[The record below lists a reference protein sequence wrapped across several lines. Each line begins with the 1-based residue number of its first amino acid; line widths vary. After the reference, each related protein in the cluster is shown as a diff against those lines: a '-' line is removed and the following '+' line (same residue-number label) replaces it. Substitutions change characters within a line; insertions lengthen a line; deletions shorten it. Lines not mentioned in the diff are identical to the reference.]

1 VDPRLGTHRPAAS
14 SSDRRCSAL
23 VEAITIVRGHLP
35 GPLALIGGLAV
46 LARISRPHRATSD
59 LDTARRVAA
68 HEQGTVEMLLA
79 ANACPADAADVT
91 VSTPRGRVKVDAID
105 ISPAET
111 DPRSGDPNDV
121 RYALGHAWAITTAE
135 DMEIVAVPN
144 SGAHPQARAVLAVAT
159 PGPLVA
165 TKLQSAMNRGVDKE
179 AIDLLDIVTLVT
191 DPTSGPTA
199 LGQLR
204 SGSSALAVAA
214 RAHADHWFHRNA
226 AATLRSIKRLPEGRD
241 VQAPLIA
248 DVGTVLLDAL
258 APSAQ
263 RPDGPEPS

>member
-14 SSDRRCSAL
+14 SSDRRRSAL
-23 VEAITIVRGHLP
+23 LE
-35 GPLALIGGLAV
+35 
-46 LARISRPHRATSD
+46 
-59 LDTARRVAA
+59 
-68 HEQGTVEMLLA
+68 
-79 ANACPADAADVT
+79 ANACPADAAGVT

-144 SGAHPQARAVLAVAT
+144 SGAHPQARAVLAVAA
-159 PGPLVA
+159 PGPRVA
-165 TKLQSAMNRGVDKE
+165 TKLKSAMNRGVDKE

-191 DPTSGPTA
+191 DPTGGPTA

-204 SGSSALAVAA
+204 SGSSALAVTA

-263 RPDGPEPS
+263 RPDGPAPS